1 MNNDEWLRVIEER
14 KRANEEALKSAIGSR
29 SEWKLERFGGPG
41 ELNKRRLA
49 ELVKQ
54 GTPFVVAGMGEE
66 LAPCGG
72 VEPLRFLLD
81 KVGKRQ
87 VPVETKSGSGDDVE
101 VMTVEDLVRRL
112 GSEQLYMYDVPIA
125 KRLSV
130 LFDYWKIPSVFC
142 ADDFLKKTRLPH
154 AFTNWPTLFIGATG
168 SRSLTHV
175 DRWHGHFWMLQIS
188 GTKRWSIWPEAEQ
201 CLLSPQWSTK
211 YDPSFP
217 PVEQLEGVGSG
228 ITFDLK
234 PGELLFVPGGCPH
247 AVRNL
252 DVTVAMA
259 GNFVNATNIERVLA
273 DLSKTRLRYADD
285 NQLFEALSE
294 IDFEEEEEEKK
305 DNDDSAIIWGMEH

>member
-1 MNNDEWLRVIEER
+1 MNNEWLWVIDER
-14 KRANEEALKSAIGSR
+14 RRKNEEALKNVAPCPG
-29 SEWKLERFGGPG
+29 WKLERFGGRG
-41 ELNKRRLA
+41 ELSKRRLS

-72 VEPLRFLLD
+72 VEPLVFLLD

-87 VPVETKSGSGDDVE
+87 VPVETKSGGDDVE
-101 VMTVEDLVRRL
+101 VMTVEELVRRL
-112 GSEQLYMYDVPIA
+112 DSEQLYMYDVPIA

-142 ADDFLKKTRLPH
+142 ADDFLKRTRLPH
-154 AFTNWPTLFIGATG
+154 AFTNWPTLFIGAAG

-188 GTKRWSIWPEAEQ
+188 GTKRWSIWPESEQ
-201 CLLSPQWSTK
+201 CLLSPQWNTK
-211 YDPSFP
+211 FDPSFP

-259 GNFVNATNIERVLA
+259 GNFVNSTNVERVLA

-285 NQLFEALSE
+285 SQLFDALSE
-294 IDFEEEEEEKK
+294 IDFEEEQEQE
-305 DNDDSAIIWGMEH
+305 DDGSAIIWGMEH